1 MTATCESWLNEK
13 VSIITG
19 GAAGIGKETAFRFG
33 AEGAKVVIADVDRQD
48 GEGTAREIRAKG
60 GSAIF
65 VQADISV
72 ESDARRIT
80 EEAIKRFG
88 SIDILVNNAAIFVLK
103 GFDATVEDWQRS
115 LSVNVIGTALV
126 TKYAAETMKRNGGG
140 AIVIVSSVSSWIA
153 QPNFFA
159 YSATKAAL
167 LQMTRNM
174 AMDLAPCKIRVNCV
188 CPGAILTSA
197 SYRYMKEA
205 RLTPEQFDAEQGAQ
219 TLLKRVGRPKEVARA
234 ILFLASEEASYI
246 TGTHLMVDGGYT
258 TM

>member
-1 MTATCESWLNEK
+1 MRLNGK

-19 GAAGIGKETAFRFG
+19 GAAGIGKETALIFG
-33 AEGAKVVIADVDRQD
+33 AEGAKVVIADINLED
-48 GEGTAREIRAKG
+48 GEGAVREIRAKG
-60 GSAIF
+60 GNAIF

-80 EEAIKRFG
+80 EEAVERFG
-88 SIDILVNNAAIFVLK
+88 SIDILVNNAATFVLK
-103 GFDATVEDWQRS
+103 GFDATAEDWQHS

-126 TKYAAETMKRNGGG
+126 TKYAAETMRGNGSG
-140 AIVIVSSVSSWIA
+140 AIVVVSSVSSWIA
-153 QPNFFA
+153 QPKFFA

-174 AMDLAPCKIRVNCV
+174 AMDLAPYKIRVNCV

-205 RLTPEQFDAEQGAQ
+205 HLTPELFDAEQGAQ
-219 TLLKRVGRPKEVARA
+219 TLLKRVGRPEEVARA

-258 TM
+258 AM

>member
-1 MTATCESWLNEK
+1 MRLNGK

-19 GAAGIGKETAFRFG
+19 GAEGIGKETALIFG
-33 AEGAKVVIADVDRQD
+33 AGGAKVVIADINHKG
-48 GEGTAREIRAKG
+48 GEDAAREIRAKG
-60 GSAIF
+60 GSATF
-65 VQADISV
+65 LQADISV

-80 EEAIKRFG
+80 EEAVKRFG
-88 SIDILVNNAAIFVLK
+88 SVDILVNNAATFVLK
-103 GFDATVEDWQRS
+103 GFDATADDWQRS

-126 TKYAAETMKRNGGG
+126 TKYAAETMKGNGSG

-153 QPNFFA
+153 QPKFFA

-174 AMDLAPCKIRVNCV
+174 AMDLAPYKIRVNCV

-205 RLTPEQFDAEQGAQ
+205 HLTPEQFDAEQGAQ
-219 TLLKRVGRPKEVARA
+219 TLLKRVGRPEEVARA

-258 TM
+258 TI

>member
-1 MTATCESWLNEK
+1 MRLNGK

-19 GAAGIGKETAFRFG
+19 GAEGIGKETALIFG
-33 AEGAKVVIADVDRQD
+33 AEGAKVVIADINHKG
-48 GEGTAREIRAKG
+48 GEDAAREIRAKG
-60 GSAIF
+60 GSATF
-65 VQADISV
+65 LQADISV

-80 EEAIKRFG
+80 EEAVKR
-88 SIDILVNNAAIFVLK
+88 
-103 GFDATVEDWQRS
+103 FDATADDWQRS

-126 TKYAAETMKRNGGG
+126 TKYAAETMKGNGSG

-153 QPNFFA
+153 QPKFFA

-174 AMDLAPCKIRVNCV
+174 AMDLAPYKIRVNCV

-205 RLTPEQFDAEQGAQ
+205 HLTPEQFDAEQGAQ
-219 TLLKRVGRPKEVARA
+219 TLLKRVGRPEEVARA

-258 TM
+258 TI